1 MKNVSVELMLDE
13 RLALV
18 VGVSVAGYDQIT
30 SVEDIE
36 INTVK
41 LCNIYTNHTVDI
53 THLSEQAGPLV
64 LDYDQ
69 LALWVLEKI

>member
-1 MKNVSVELMLDE
+1 MNLSVELMLDE

-18 VGVSVAGYDQIT
+18 VGVTLANYDQIA

-36 INTVK
+36 ICTVK
-41 LCNIYTNHTVDI
+41 LCNVYTNHTVDI